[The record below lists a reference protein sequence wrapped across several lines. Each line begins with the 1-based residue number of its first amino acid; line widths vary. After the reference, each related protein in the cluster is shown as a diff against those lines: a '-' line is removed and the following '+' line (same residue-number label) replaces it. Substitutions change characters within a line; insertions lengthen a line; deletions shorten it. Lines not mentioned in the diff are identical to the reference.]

1 MFIRKRKSKCF
12 LFVNRL
18 FDKSLFFIY
27 TNSEGD
33 RMQFLEITEKE
44 YRTFW
49 EKHPLKTFL
58 SAPEIGGLRKS
69 NGWNEFFVG
78 VKDDKKLVA
87 AALLVSHKRHFGKY
101 EFYSPRGVLVDYESK
116 ELLEYFLG
124 EIKKFVKEHHGY
136 IFRMDPYVIYKER
149 DIDGNIV
156 EGGEDH
162 SEVVSNLERF
172 GFKKV
177 SIPEMEQVGWMFSL
191 PLEGKTKEQILK
203 EMKPNTRNTIRKT
216 EKIGITVKELDYD
229 ELDRFQNIMIETG
242 ARKNFSVRSV
252 DYYKKMYELFHDKGE
267 VKYYVTELD
276 LVKYRKKLEED
287 KKVAIEKLEKL
298 SDAKYNEGQKKN
310 LENEIHSYEKRIKE
324 AEDIRKDKKKDV
336 ITLSG
341 SMFMI
346 IEPEIIYLSSGNYEE
361 FMKFNSQYL
370 LQWMMI
376 EYGIEHGFKKH
387 NFYGIPANINEHPK
401 DYGIY
406 EFKRG
411 FNGIVEELIGEF
423 ELPITWHYYL
433 IKFIHKIRK

>member
-1 MFIRKRKSKCF
+1 MIKVYFSDI
-12 LFVNRL
+12 LI
-18 FDKSLFFIY
+18 D
-27 TNSEGD
+27 EGD
-33 RMQFLEITEKE
+33 NMQFREITRDE
-44 YRTFW
+44 YHDFW
-49 EKHPLKTFL
+49 GNHPLKTFL
-58 SAPEIGGLRKS
+58 SAPEIGELRKS
-69 NGWNEFFVG
+69 NGWDVYYVG
-78 VKDDKKLVA
+78 VEDDKKLVA
-87 AALLVSHKRHFGKY
+87 AAMLVSHKRHFGKY
-101 EFYSPRGVLVDYESK
+101 EFYSPRGVLVDYEN
-116 ELLEYFLG
+116 ETLLHYFLD
-124 EIKKFVKEHHGY
+124 EIKNFVKNHRGY

-156 EGGEDH
+156 EGGVDH
-162 SEVVSNLERF
+162 SKLVSYLLDF

-177 SIPEMEQVGWMFSL
+177 AIADMEQVGWMFSL

-216 EKIGITVKELDYD
+216 EKIGITVKELGYD
-229 ELDRFQNIMIETG
+229 ELERFQNIMIETG

-252 DYYKKMYELFHDKGE
+252 DYYKKMYELFHEKGE

-276 LVKYRKKLEED
+276 LVQYQKKLEDD
-287 KKVAIEKLEKL
+287 KQTALDKLSKL

-310 LENEIHSYEKRIKE
+310 LENEIHSYEKRIQE
-324 AEDIRKDKKKDV
+324 AEEIRKEKNTDV

-346 IEPEIIYLSSGNYEE
+346 IQPEIIYLSSGNYEE

-376 EYGIEHGFKKH
+376 QYGIEHGFKKH
-387 NFYGIPANINEHPK
+387 NFYGIPANINKHPK

-433 IKFIHKIRK
+433 MKLIHKIRK

>member
-1 MFIRKRKSKCF
+1 
-12 LFVNRL
+12 
-18 FDKSLFFIY
+18 
-27 TNSEGD
+27 
-33 RMQFLEITEKE
+33 MQFLEITEEE
-44 YRTFW
+44 YRKYW
-49 EKHPLKTFL
+49 ENHPLKAFL
-58 SAPEIGGLRKS
+58 SAPEIGELRKS
-69 NGWNEFFVG
+69 NGWDVYFVG
-78 VKDDKKLVA
+78 VKKKSDVA
-87 AALLVSHKRHFGKY
+87 AAAMIVSHKRHFGKY
-101 EFYSPRGVLVDYESK
+101 EFYAPRGVLVDYEDK
-116 ELLEYFLG
+116 ELLNYFLK

-162 SEVVSNLERF
+162 SNVVSFLEEF

-191 PLEGKTKEQILK
+191 PLEGKSREQILK

-216 EKIGITVKELDYD
+216 EKIGITVKELGYD
-229 ELDRFQNIMIETG
+229 ELDHFQNIMVETG
-242 ARKNFSVRSV
+242 ERKNFSIRSV
-252 DYYKKMYELFHDKGE
+252 DYYQKMYELFHDKGE

-276 LVKYRKKLEED
+276 LVKYKEKLEED
-287 KKVAIEKLEKL
+287 KKIATQKLDSL
-298 SDAKYNEGQKKN
+298 SDAKYNDGQRKN
-310 LENEIHSYEKRIKE
+310 LENEIVSYEKRIKE
-324 AEDIRKDKKKDV
+324 AEDIRKEKNTDV

-346 IEPEIIYLSSGNYEE
+346 IQPEIIYLSSGNYEE

-376 EYGIEHGFKKH
+376 QYGIEHGFKKH

>member
-1 MFIRKRKSKCF
+1 
-12 LFVNRL
+12 
-18 FDKSLFFIY
+18 
-27 TNSEGD
+27 
-33 RMQFLEITEKE
+33 MQFIEITEKK
-44 YRTFW
+44 YRSFW
-49 EKHPLKTFL
+49 ENHPLKAFL
-58 SAPEIGGLRKS
+58 SAPEIGSLRKS
-69 NGWNEFFVG
+69 NGWDVYFVG
-78 VKDDKKLVA
+78 VEDKKKLIA
-87 AALLVSHKRHFGKY
+87 AAMLVSHKRHFGKY
-101 EFYSPRGVLVDYESK
+101 EFYSPRGVLADFEDK
-116 ELLEYFLG
+116 EVLEYFLKQ
-124 EIKKFVKEHHGY
+124 ITCFVKKHRGY

-156 EGGEDH
+156 ENGINH
-162 SEVVSNLERF
+162 STVVSHLESL

-177 SIPEMEQVGWMFSL
+177 SIPDMEQVGWMFSL
-191 PLEGKTKEQILK
+191 PLEGKSCEQILK

-216 EKIGITVKELDYD
+216 EKIGITVKELGYD
-229 ELDRFQNIMIETG
+229 ELDRFQNIMVETG
-242 ARKNFSVRSV
+242 ERKNFSIRSV
-252 DYYKKMYELFHDKGE
+252 DYYQKMYELFHNKGE

-276 LVKYRKKLEED
+276 LVKYQKKLEED
-287 KKVAIEKLEKL
+287 KKLAEDKLSKL

-310 LENEIHSYEKRIKE
+310 LENEIASYEKRIKE
-324 AEDIRKDKKKDV
+324 AEDIRIEKNTDV

-346 IEPEIIYLSSGNYEE
+346 IQPEIIYLSSGNYEE

-376 EYGIEHGFKKH
+376 QYGIEHGFKKH

-433 IKFIHKIRK
+433 MKFIHKIRK